1 MLIRNCSY
9 SILGRIKMKILIFN
23 WRDPKHT
30 WVGGGE
36 IYIFEQAS
44 RWVKMG
50 HEVLLFCGEDVEK
63 NLPSFE
69 IIDGI
74 KIYRKGGRYS
84 LYFWAIL
91 YYFKHL
97 RHGINIIIDV
107 ENGIPFFTPLFSR
120 IPKVCYV
127 YHVHGKQFFY
137 EMPFP
142 LNYIGYYIEKNIFP
156 IIYKNTHII
165 AISQTTKKQLENIG
179 FSNKKISVVYSGI
192 DKLYSTNTPFKK
204 FAYPTLLYLGRIKRY
219 KRVDLLVRIFPKII
233 ERVPNARLIIAGWG
247 TEASNV
253 ANLVMKSPLRR
264 KISLVGPVS
273 DTEKKTLLTKS
284 WIFINPSIGEG
295 WSIAVIEANLYGTP
309 AISFTVSGLTESIQ
323 DGKTGILA
331 KDEEELINKICEVL
345 SNQTLRETLSKNAIK
360 WSQKFSWAQAAK
372 ESMRILE
379 KVEMGN

>member
-1 MLIRNCSY
+1 
-9 SILGRIKMKILIFN
+9 MKILIFN

-36 IYIFEQAS
+36 IYIFKQAS

-63 NLPSFE
+63 NLPPFE

-74 KIYRKGGRYS
+74 RIYRKGGRYS

-97 RHGINIIIDV
+97 RHDIDIIIDV

-120 IPKVCYV
+120 VPKVCYV

-142 LNYIGYYIEKNIFP
+142 LNYIGYYIEKNLLPLIYRNTP
-156 IIYKNTHII
+156 IIV
-165 AISQTTKKQLENIG
+165 ISETTKKQLENIG
-179 FSNKKISVVYSGI
+179 FTNKKINVVYSGI
-192 DKLYSTNTPFKK
+192 DKPYNTRTPFKK
-204 FAYPTLLYLGRIKRY
+204 FSTPTLLYLGRIKRY
-219 KRVDLLVRIFPKII
+219 KRIDLLVRIFPKII
-233 ERVPNARLIIAGWG
+233 ERVPTARLIIAGWG

-264 KISLVGPVS
+264 KISLVGPVGNA
-273 DTEKKTLLTKS
+273 EKKTLLSKS
-284 WIFINPSIGEG
+284 WVFVNPSIGEG

-309 AISFTVSGLTESIQ
+309 AVSFNVSGLAESI
-323 DGKTGILA
+323 KHEETGLLA
-331 KDEEELINKICEVL
+331 KDEDDFINKICEVL
-345 SNQTLRETLSKNAIK
+345 KDHNLREKLSKNAAN
-360 WSQKFSWAQAAK
+360 WSNNFSWDRSAR
-372 ESMRILE
+372 ESFQVLE
-379 KVEMGN
+379 KIRSNK